1 VATGKIL
8 NLGGID
14 NRPPKANQSTG
25 RFRVA
30 RNVYPTP
37 DGRLIPRYDCSAT
50 ATPSNAQIFKHLT
63 SYEGDLVSVVGAGD
77 DEILKVYR
85 NGTQIPKNFNLFNF
99 VSSQGYWPQ
108 NTTSYRRNNTTYI
121 LSPDGRLLLKYD
133 GVEVGRACDAGAT
146 LYTAS
151 KSSVAPTKFVKII
164 AHSLD
169 FDNNEIWSDAV
180 TFSMGN
186 ADLVLDLQAGFFG
199 SVVAPNI
206 VTDGQ
211 VVVHDAGIIGPTM
224 TNICNNMNYFVP
236 KLGTS
241 VTYDSINQEFS
252 VTTDQN
258 DTSIL
263 DPAQIGSYVFVLI
276 EGFDPSIILSIPF
289 DYRNYAYGL
298 ALKVKQNWVQ
308 NAPLS
313 TVGTIKLDINDAYYL
328 DQNRQW
334 QKANLKPTL
343 ANLNSVA
350 AIIKWGTR
358 EVITIWASPTQ
369 NGVYFFQGIRP
380 VFPKNANPVSVTIIP
395 NVAIPATPTAANA
408 SPAWGNNI
416 IDTALILNDIYDV
429 NTTGLS
435 PNSNTDNQF
444 GGNWYVAFYCMTVY
458 QDCLLLANDELI
470 WFSNT
475 ATAGTFEQ
483 LAASNFLKVGD
494 TEFGRIT
501 SICGTS
507 DFLIVCRERKVYY
520 VNGNIA
526 TGNYRVQEISECEI
540 GAWSNVSTFLVKDT
554 VIMVT
559 AIGVFQISDGGRCVK
574 ISENCPK
581 NFSFYDSMNV
591 NEDVVFR
598 LEGTIALPKTPTDNP
613 ALGYTGIEIAYDEY
627 RDLLVIMQRKPGN
640 PCLVIHMKNGEFYE
654 WEGIYN
660 PLLPASYGNCLT
672 FIDGNYYVGGINNT
686 VDFVNPPL
694 IFSQILKEN
703 KLIDL
708 SYILY
713 SPVKLY
719 TSWLTAGEP
728 SLEKALLQLK
738 MFGRFQ
744 SDGTTSSINV
754 AHYKDWDFST
764 KITNAQYFPINTSA
778 SLNSQ
783 TQYSHKKRLNSDKVL
798 SASVGFEITSPK
810 VSFELESIEVEF
822 NPIQQGMKK

>member
-1 VATGKIL
+1 MATGKIL

-37 DGRLIPRYDCSAT
+37 DGRLIPRYDCSGEI
-50 ATPSNAQIFKHLT
+50 TPVGTQVFQHLAQ
-63 SYEGDLVSVVGAGD
+63 YDGDLLSVIGTGYD
-77 DEILKVYR
+77 DITEIYR
-85 NGTQIPKNFNLFNF
+85 NGILIPKNFNYEDLGLP
-99 VSSQGYWPQ
+99 QGYFSQ
-108 NTTSYRRNNTTYI
+108 NTVSYRRNNTTYF
-121 LSPDGRLLLKYD
+121 LSSNRGSVLKYD
-133 GVEVGRACDAGAT
+133 GVEMGRACDAGAT

-151 KSSVAPTKFVKII
+151 KSTTAPTKFVKVI

-169 FDNNEIWSDAV
+169 FDNNEIWSDAS

-186 ADLVLDLQAGFFG
+186 ADLALDLQAGFFG
-199 SVVAPNI
+199 SLNVPNV

-211 VVVHDAGIIGPTM
+211 INPDPYGQPMNFFVGTPT
-224 TNICNNMNYFVP
+224 YS
-236 KLGTS
+236 S
-241 VTYDSINQEFS
+241 VNQEFT
-252 VTTDQN
+252 VTLN
-258 DTSIL
+258 NNNTSIINSS
-263 DPAQIGSYVFVLI
+263 QVGSYVFVRISTFNPSPLI
-276 EGFDPSIILSIPF
+276 SGVTDTSA
-289 DYRNYAYGL
+289 YAL
-298 ALKVKQNWVQ
+298 ALRVKQQWI
-308 NAPLS
+308 PS
-313 TVGTIKLDINDAYYL
+313 GGGSSGTIKLDIYNAYYL
-328 DQNRQW
+328 TSDREW
-334 QKANLKPTL
+334 KKANLTTDAGVL
-343 ANLNSVA
+343 TSFALT
-350 AIIKWGTR
+350 ITYGTR
-358 EVITIWASPTQ
+358 EVATIWASPTE
-369 NGVYFFQGIRP
+369 NGIYFYQGIRP
-380 VFPKNANPVSVTIIP
+380 LFPRNANPVGTGILP
-395 NVAIPATPTAANA
+395 DVAIPATPTAANA
-408 SPAWGNNI
+408 NINWGTTI
-416 IDTALILNDIYDV
+416 IDTALVLNDIYDI
-429 NTTGLS
+429 NTTPLS
-435 PNSNTDNQF
+435 PNSNTGRDF
-444 GGNWYVAFYCMTVY
+444 GGNWYTYFYCMTVY
-458 QDCLLLANDELI
+458 QDSLLLANDDLI

-475 ATAGTFEQ
+475 SSAGNFEQ
-483 LAASNFLKVGD
+483 LSALNFLKVGD
-494 TEFGRIT
+494 TEYGRIT

-540 GAWSNVSTFLVKDT
+540 GAWSNVGTFLVKDT
-554 VIMVT
+554 VIMIT
-559 AIGVFQISDGGRCVK
+559 AIGVFQVSDGGRCTK
-574 ISENCPK
+574 ISANCPK

-598 LEGTIALPKTPTDNP
+598 LEGTIALPIKPTDD
-613 ALGYTGIEIAYDEY
+613 ASLGNTGIEVAYDEY

-672 FIDGNYYVGGINNT
+672 FIGGNYYVGGINNT
-686 VDFVNPPL
+686 VNFITPP
-694 IFSQILKEN
+694 IVSSQILKEN
-703 KLIDL
+703 KSMDL
-708 SYILY
+708 SYVAY
-713 SPVKLY
+713 SPIKLY
-719 TSWLTAGEP
+719 TSWLTGGEP

-744 SDGTTSSINV
+744 SDGTTNSINV
-754 AHYKDWDFST
+754 AHYKDWDFAS

-798 SASVGFEITSPK
+798 SASVGFEITSAK

>member
-1 VATGKIL
+1 MATGKIL

-37 DGRLIPRYDCSAT
+37 DGRLIPRYDCSAVT
-50 ATPSNAQIFKHLT
+50 APSGIQVFKHLT
-63 SYEGDLVSVVGAGD
+63 SYDGELISVVGAGD
-77 DEILKVYR
+77 DEILKIYK
-85 NGTQIPKNFNLFNF
+85 NDTEIPKNFNLFNNL
-99 VSSQGYWPQ
+99 STQGYWPQ

-121 LSPDGRLLLKYD
+121 LSPDGQLVLKYD

-146 LYTAS
+146 LYTSS
-151 KSSVAPTKFVKII
+151 KSSTSPTKFVKVI
-164 AHSLD
+164 AHSID
-169 FDNNEIWSDAV
+169 FDNNEVWSAAS

-186 ADLVLDLQAGFFG
+186 ADLALDLQAGFFG
-199 SVVAPNI
+199 SVVIPNV
-206 VTDGQ
+206 VTEGQ
-211 VVVHDAGIIGPTM
+211 VVVHDSGILNS
-224 TNICNNMNYFVP
+224 NISNNMNYFVP
-236 KLGTS
+236 KTGTL
-241 VTYDSINQEFS
+241 VTYDPINQEFS
-252 VTTDQN
+252 VTTNLN

-263 DPAQIGSYVFVLI
+263 DPAQIGSYVFVKI
-276 EGFDPSIILSIPF
+276 DGFDPNTVLSIPF

-298 ALKVKQNWVQ
+298 ALRVKTNWVQ
-308 NAPLS
+308 NALPA
-313 TVGTIKLDINDAYYL
+313 TDGKIKLDIYNAYYL
-328 DQNRQW
+328 DQNREW
-334 QKANLKPTL
+334 KKADLKPTL

-350 AIIKWGTR
+350 ASIKWGTR
-358 EVITIWASPTQ
+358 EVATIWASPTQ
-369 NGVYFFQGIRP
+369 NGIYFYQAIRP
-380 VFPKNANPVSVTIIP
+380 VFPKNASPVGTTVLP
-395 NVAIPATPTAANA
+395 DVAIPATPTAANA
-408 SPAWGNNI
+408 SISWNNNI
-416 IDTALILNDIYDV
+416 IDTSLVLNDIYDV
-429 NTTGLS
+429 NTTPLS
-435 PNSNTDNQF
+435 PNSNTGNDF
-444 GGNWYVAFYCMTVY
+444 GGNWYTGFYCMTVY
-458 QDCLLLANDELI
+458 QDSLLLANDDLI

-475 ATAGTFEQ
+475 ASAGNFEQ
-483 LAASNFLKVGD
+483 LSALNFLKVGD

-540 GAWSNVSTFLVKDT
+540 GAWSNVGTFLVKDT
-554 VIMVT
+554 VIMIT
-559 AIGVFQISDGGRCVK
+559 AIGVFQISDGGRCTK
-574 ISENCPK
+574 ISANCPK

-598 LEGTIALPKTPTDNP
+598 LEGTIALPIKPTDD
-613 ALGYTGIEIAYDEY
+613 ASLGNTGIEVAYDEY
-627 RDLLVIMQRKPGN
+627 RDLLVIMQRKPRN
-640 PCLVIHMKNGEFYE
+640 PCLVIHMKTGEFYE
-654 WEGIYN
+654 WEYIYK

-672 FIDGNYYVGGINNT
+672 FIGGNYYVGGINNT
-686 VDFVNPPL
+686 VDFITPP
-694 IFSQILKEN
+694 IVSSQILKEN

-708 SYILY
+708 YYVSY
-713 SPVKLY
+713 SPIKLY
-719 TSWLTAGEP
+719 TSWLTGGEP

-744 SDGTTSSINV
+744 SDGTTNSINV
-754 AHYKDWDFST
+754 AHYKDWDFAS

-798 SASVGFEITSPK
+798 SASVGFEITSAK

>member
-1 VATGKIL
+1 MATGKIL

-37 DGRLIPRYDCSAT
+37 DGRLIPRYDCSSAI
-50 ATPSNAQIFKHLT
+50 SLDYIQIFKHLT
-63 SYEGDLVSVVGAGD
+63 SYNGDLLSVVGAGD
-77 DEILKVYR
+77 DEILKVYK
-85 NGTQIPKNFNLFNF
+85 NDVLIPKNFNLFSNP
-99 VSSQGYWPQ
+99 STQNYWPQ

-121 LSPDGRLLLKYD
+121 LSPDGQLLLKYD
-133 GVEVGRACDAGAT
+133 GVEVSRACDAGAT
-146 LYTAS
+146 LYTTS
-151 KSSVAPTKFVKII
+151 KSSTAPTKYVKVI

-186 ADLVLDLQAGFFG
+186 ADLALDLQAGFYG
-199 SVVAPNI
+199 SPLTPNI
-206 VTDGQ
+206 VTEGQ
-211 VVVHDAGIIGPTM
+211 VLVHDAGGLGL
-224 TNICNNMNYFVP
+224 TNSNISNNMNYFVS
-236 KLGTS
+236 KS
-241 VTYDSINQEFS
+241 AASATYDAINQEFS
-252 VTTDQN
+252 ITTNLN

-263 DPAQIGSYVFVLI
+263 DPAQIGSYVFVKI
-276 EGFDPSIILSIPF
+276 EGFNPTTVLSIPF

-298 ALKVKQNWVQ
+298 ALKVKKNWVQ
-308 NAPLS
+308 NALPA
-313 TVGTIKLDINDAYYL
+313 TDGTIKLDIYDAYYL
-328 DQNRQW
+328 DQNREW
-334 QKANLKPTL
+334 KKADLNPTL
-343 ANLNSVA
+343 ANLNGLA
-350 AIIKWGTR
+350 ASIKWGTR
-358 EVITIWASPTQ
+358 EVVTVWASTTEY
-369 NGVYFFQGIRP
+369 GVYFFEGIRP
-380 VFPKNANPVSVTIIP
+380 VFPKNASPVGTTILP
-395 NVAIPATPTAANA
+395 DVSIPATPTAANA
-408 SPAWGNNI
+408 SPAWSNNI
-416 IDTALILNDIYDV
+416 IDTAVILNDIYDV

-435 PNSNTDNQF
+435 PNSNTGKDF
-444 GGNWYVAFYCMTVY
+444 GGNWYTGFYCMTVY
-458 QDCLLLANDELI
+458 QDSLLLANDDLI

-475 ATAGTFEQ
+475 SSAGNFEQ

-540 GAWSNVSTFLVKDT
+540 GAWSNVATFLVKDT

-559 AIGVFQISDGGRCVK
+559 AIGVFQVSDGGRCVK

-591 NEDVVFR
+591 NEDVSFR
-598 LEGTIALPKTPTDNP
+598 LDGTIALPKKPTDDP
-613 ALGYTGIEIAYDEY
+613 SLGNTGIEVSYDEY

-654 WEGIYN
+654 WDGIYPN
-660 PLLPASYGNCLT
+660 IIGSFGNCMT
-672 FIDGNYYVGGINNT
+672 FIDGSYYIGGINS
-686 VDFVNPPL
+686 VIDFSNPFL
-694 IFSQILKEN
+694 GTAITAKEN
-703 KLIDL
+703 KTANL
-708 SYILY
+708 SYATNYPI
-713 SPVKLY
+713 KLY

-728 SLEKALLQLK
+728 SLEKSLLQLK

-744 SDGTTSSINV
+744 SNKSVESINV
-754 AHYKDWDFST
+754 AHYKDWDFSN
-764 KITNAQYFPINTSA
+764 KITNSPYFPIDKFSD
-778 SLNSQ
+778 LNLQ

-810 VSFELESIEVEF
+810 VTFELESIEVEF